1 VQSTTVNLRAS
12 GGPGLPQETAVLG
25 FPFRENDGLR
35 AGRALLIGFVVSLA
49 TVLSLSISPA
59 GGATQG
65 DDPIVETS
73 HASIESREG
82 QALRVVFAAEGQPA
96 LIFKPSAEAWD
107 WSATSKL
114 VIPVDNSGDE
124 PLTLLLRIEND
135 PARSLSGKVA
145 IAPHSSGNLAIWI
158 NAPSPRAMGMVAGPS
173 LTAAG
178 LEPGTLPVTATNGSI
193 DASHV
198 TSVRLGISR
207 PTAPQHLVVGPLRVE
222 PPGDADRHAYEG
234 IVDRFGQFH
243 PGTWPEKVSSGEM
256 LRERGAEEAQE
267 LARWPAEPP
276 KRDRF
281 GGLEGGAS
289 FRATGFFRTEQRD
302 GRWWLVT
309 PEGNPFFSIGMDVV
323 SAAGLTY
330 VDGREFMFRD
340 IPVRNGEFAG
350 HWSKRDDRRGLG
362 AQRDR
367 SFDHGHAF
375 DFYTANLE
383 RKFGSDWQTRWRE
396 ETVQRLG
403 AWRFNTI
410 GNWSEPELCAMH
422 RLPYTVPLSPE
433 GEFAR
438 VSSGS
443 DWWGRMPDALD
454 PHFAAAVDKMAGNA
468 AARFR
473 GDPYLIGY
481 FVDNELAWGSG
492 RSKDPRERYS
502 IAIGALAASPESPA
516 KSAFIGQLIE
526 TYREPE
532 RLGQAWGI
540 SLSAWDDLRHAG
552 FTLPQASLNNPAV
565 IGDLTAYTRR
575 FAEAYF
581 RTVAEALRRHDG
593 EHLYL
598 GSRFAWQTTEAVQ
611 ACARWCD
618 VVSFNI
624 YKRSIADDR
633 DEWARLHALGKPA
646 LIGEFHFGSTD
657 RGLFW
662 EGLVGAGRES
672 ERGPAYARY
681 LRAVAN
687 NPDFV
692 GAHWFK
698 YIDEPVT
705 GRTLDGENGHV
716 GFVTVADQPYSDL
729 VAAARDANE
738 TILRALQR

>member
-12 GGPGLPQETAVLG
+12 GGPGLPQETAALG

-49 TVLSLSISPA
+49 TVLCLSISPA

-243 PGTWPEKVSSGEM
+243 PGTWPEKVSSVEM

-516 KSAFIGQLIE
+516 KSAFIGQLS
-526 TYREPE
+526 RNGSGRP
-532 RLGQAWGI
+532 G
-540 SLSAWDDLRHAG
+540 
-552 FTLPQASLNNPAV
+552 
-565 IGDLTAYTRR
+565 
-575 FAEAYF
+575 
-581 RTVAEALRRHDG
+581 
-593 EHLYL
+593 
-598 GSRFAWQTTEAVQ
+598 GSRSPRGMTCVT
-611 ACARWCD
+611 
-618 VVSFNI
+618 
-624 YKRSIADDR
+624 
-633 DEWARLHALGKPA
+633 P
-646 LIGEFHFGSTD
+646 GS
-657 RGLFW
+657 RC
-662 EGLVGAGRES
+662 R
-672 ERGPAYARY
+672 R
-681 LRAVAN
+681 RA
-687 NPDFV
+687 
-692 GAHWFK
+692 
-698 YIDEPVT
+698 
-705 GRTLDGENGHV
+705 
-716 GFVTVADQPYSDL
+716 S
-729 VAAARDANE
+729 
-738 TILRALQR
+738 TIPQ